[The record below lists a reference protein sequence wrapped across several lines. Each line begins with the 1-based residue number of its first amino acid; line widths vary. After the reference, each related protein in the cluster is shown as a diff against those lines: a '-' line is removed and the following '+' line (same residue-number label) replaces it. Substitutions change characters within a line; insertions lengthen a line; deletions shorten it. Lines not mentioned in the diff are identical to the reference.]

1 MQSALL
7 FHLVSGHAW
16 FTAGATVLI
25 LIGLELG
32 GVFDRRPNLQR
43 FARLLFLLAVGVSM
57 LSGTPVPLW
66 LAIPLA
72 IAVLAVIATRFRD
85 EPTRVSRFASI
96 AALILVVA
104 ALALEAPWHRSPSL
118 EKTPRSV
125 MVLGDS
131 LSSGGFAETKPWPEH
146 FQTLAGVP
154 TTSFANAGETVGSA
168 LVYQIDRLTE
178 AGPDSLVVV
187 ELGGNDLLGGTP
199 ARRFGTEL
207 DAILSA
213 ARSSGSA
220 VVMFELPIPP
230 GRWHWGAI
238 QRKAARRHDVALIPK
253 RVLARLISNDVLV
266 EDGLHPTDAGHE
278 YIARELARV
287 IPEGAS

>member
-1 MQSALL
+1 MQSLLL

-16 FTAGATVLI
+16 FTAGAVVLI

-32 GVFDRRPNLQR
+32 GIFRRRPGLQR
-43 FARLLFLLAVGVSM
+43 FARLLFLLAVGVAM

-66 LAIPLA
+66 LAIPLTAA
-72 IAVLAVIATRFRD
+72 ILAVIAMRFRD
-85 EPTRVSRFASI
+85 EPARSSRFASI
-96 AALILVVA
+96 AALVLVVA
-104 ALALEAPWHRSPSL
+104 ALAFEAPWHRAPSL
-118 EKTPRSV
+118 DKAPRSV

-131 LSSGGFAETKPWPEH
+131 LSSGGFAETRAWPE
-146 FQTLAGVP
+146 QLETRAGIP

-178 AGPDSLVVV
+178 AGPDTLIVI

-199 ARRFGTEL
+199 ARGFATDL
-207 DAILSA
+207 DAVLTA
-213 ARSSGSA
+213 ARSSGSD

-238 QRKAARRHDVALIPK
+238 QRKAARRHDVPLIPK
-253 RVLARLISNDVLV
+253 RVLARLISNGELV
-266 EDGLHPTDAGHE
+266 EDGLHPTDAGHQ
-278 YIARELARV
+278 YLAREVARLL
-287 IPEGAS
+287 P

>member
-16 FTAGATVLI
+16 FSAGATVLI

-32 GVFDRRPNLQR
+32 GVFDRRPGLQR
-43 FARLLFLLAVGVSM
+43 FARLLFLFAVGVSM

-72 IAVLAVIATRFRD
+72 VAILVVIATRFRD
-85 EPTRVSRFASI
+85 EPTRLSRIASI
-96 AALILVVA
+96 AALVLVA
-104 ALALEAPWHRSPSL
+104 ASLALEAPWHRTPSL
-118 EKTPRSV
+118 EKSPRSV

-131 LSSGGFAETKPWPEH
+131 LSSGGFAETKAWPEQ
-146 FQTLAGVP
+146 FETLLGIP
-154 TTSFANAGETVGSA
+154 TTSFANAGETAGSA

-178 AGPDSLVVV
+178 TGPDSLVVV

-199 ARRFGTEL
+199 ARRFATEL
-207 DAILSA
+207 DAVISA
-213 ARSSGSA
+213 ARSGGSA
-220 VVMFELPIPP
+220 VIMFELPIPP

-238 QRKAARRHDVALIPK
+238 QRKAARRHGVALIPK
-253 RVLARLISNDVLV
+253 RVLARLISNGELV

-278 YIARELARV
+278 YIARELAKV
-287 IPEGAS
+287 LP

>member
-16 FTAGATVLI
+16 FTAGAAVLI
-25 LIGLELG
+25 LMGLELG
-32 GVFDRRPNLQR
+32 GVFRRRPGLQR

-72 IAVLAVIATRFRD
+72 VAILAVIATRFRD
-85 EPTRVSRFASI
+85 EPTRLSRIASI
-96 AALILVVA
+96 AALALVAA
-104 ALALEAPWHRSPSL
+104 ALALEAPWHRTPSL
-118 EKTPRSV
+118 ESSPRSV
-125 MVLGDS
+125 IVLGNS
-131 LSSGGFAETKPWPEH
+131 LSSGGFAEAKPWPEQ
-146 FQTLAGVP
+146 FETRVGIP

-199 ARRFGTEL
+199 ARRFATEL
-207 DAILSA
+207 DAVLSA
-213 ARSSGSA
+213 ARSNGSA

-253 RVLARLISNDVLV
+253 RVLARLISNGELV

-278 YIARELARV
+278 YIARELAR
-287 IPEGAS
+287 IFP

>member
-1 MQSALL
+1 VQSALL

-16 FTAGATVLI
+16 FTAGATVLV

-32 GVFDRRPNLQR
+32 GVFRRRPGLQR
-43 FARLLFLLAVGVSM
+43 FARMLFLLAVGVSM

-72 IAVLAVIATRFRD
+72 VAILAVVATRFRD
-85 EPTRVSRFASI
+85 EPTRLSRVASI
-96 AALILVVA
+96 AALVLVAA
-104 ALALEAPWHRSPSL
+104 ALALEAPWHRTPSL
-118 EKTPRSV
+118 EKSPRSV

-131 LSSGGFAETKPWPEH
+131 LSSGGFAETKAWPEQ
-146 FQTLAGVP
+146 FEAGVGIP
-154 TTSFANAGETVGSA
+154 TSSFANAGETAGSA
-168 LVYQIDRLTE
+168 LVYQVDRLTE
-178 AGPDSLVVV
+178 AGPESLVVV

-199 ARRFGTEL
+199 ARRFATEL

-230 GRWHWGAI
+230 GRWQWGAI

-253 RVLARLISNDVLV
+253 RVLARLISNEELV
-266 EDGLHPTDAGHE
+266 EDGLHPTDAGHQ
-278 YIARELARV
+278 YVARELARV
-287 IPEGAS
+287 LP